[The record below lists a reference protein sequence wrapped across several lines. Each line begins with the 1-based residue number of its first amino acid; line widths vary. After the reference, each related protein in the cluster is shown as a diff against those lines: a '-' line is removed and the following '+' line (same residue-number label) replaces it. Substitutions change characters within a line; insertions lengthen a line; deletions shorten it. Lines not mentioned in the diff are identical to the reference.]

1 MRKKSTI
8 LFGIVI
14 LVLLG
19 CTKIE
24 GLTGKVI
31 NEKPNDKIIFGV
43 DTFTMASSPVFVAEA
58 KEFWREE
65 GLDVEIKP
73 FVNSRLALDALLGE
87 AVEVATVVDFA
98 AVLAAFQEQNVKII
112 TTISTSEK
120 HVNLLARKD
129 KGILKPQ
136 DLSGKKLPCP
146 LAHPE
151 NMY

>member
-65 GLDVEIKP
+65 GLDVEVRS
-73 FVNSRLALDALLGE
+73 FLSGRLALDALVGG
-87 AVEVATVVDFA
+87 AVDTATVADIST
-98 AVLAAFQEQNVKII
+98 VLAAFQEQNVKII

-120 HVNLLARKD
+120 ICPAR
-129 KGILKPQ
+129 
-136 DLSGKKLPCP
+136 
-146 LAHPE
+146 
-151 NMY
+151 